1 MGKCSQIS
9 YYITSFAHGFSGF
22 GDLLDK
28 LISLGLNQFV
38 QNCAL
43 LISCPQE
50 FLLVV
55 FYDVLPLVLLTF
67 SFLAAFCGLWSKI

>member
-9 YYITSFAHGFSGF
+9 YYLISFPHGFSGF
-22 GDLLDK
+22 GDLFDK
-28 LISLGLNQFV
+28 LISLGLNQFAENYAPLV
-38 QNCAL
+38 
-43 LISCPQE
+43 SCPQE

-55 FYDVLPLVLLTF
+55 YYDVLLLVLLIS